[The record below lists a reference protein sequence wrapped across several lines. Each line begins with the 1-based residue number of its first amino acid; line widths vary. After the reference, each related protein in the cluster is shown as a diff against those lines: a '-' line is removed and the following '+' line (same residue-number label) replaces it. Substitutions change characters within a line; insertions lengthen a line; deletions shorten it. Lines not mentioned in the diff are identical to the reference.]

1 ACKPTWPLQFFY
13 PGHRAGE
20 LCAPTKPPPQTRPDM
35 TPPPPTTAL
44 PRPSLLLA
52 VSSAAL
58 KISSAA
64 ASPARGVRWQGV
76 GVGRGRSRAVGR
88 CWAAAVEEAG
98 AQEQDG
104 VLLPQEGEGSEAAGR
119 YDWREEWY
127 PLYLSKEVP
136 DDAAL
141 PLTVFDR
148 QLVLYRDAAGVLRCH
163 EDRCPHRLAKLS
175 EGQLVDGKLECL
187 YHGWQ
192 FDGEGKCVKIPQVL
206 SRPAL
211 LSNQVHSWISTTNA

>member
-1 ACKPTWPLQFFY
+1 
-13 PGHRAGE
+13 
-20 LCAPTKPPPQTRPDM
+20 M
-35 TPPPPTTAL
+35 SPPPTAAL

-58 KISSAA
+58 KISAA
-64 ASPARGVRWQGV
+64 TTPARGVRWQGV
-76 GVGRGRSRAVGR
+76 GIGRGRSRAVWR

-98 AQEQDG
+98 AQEDG
-104 VLLPQEGEGSEAAGR
+104 VLLPKEGSEAAGR

-148 QLVLYRDAAGVLRCH
+148 QLVLYRDADGVLRCH
-163 EDRCPHRLAKLS
+163 EDRCPHRYNLRLPCQPS
-175 EGQLVDGKLECL
+175 
-187 YHGWQ
+187 
-192 FDGEGKCVKIPQVL
+192 
-206 SRPAL
+206 
-211 LSNQVHSWISTTNA
+211 STLPV